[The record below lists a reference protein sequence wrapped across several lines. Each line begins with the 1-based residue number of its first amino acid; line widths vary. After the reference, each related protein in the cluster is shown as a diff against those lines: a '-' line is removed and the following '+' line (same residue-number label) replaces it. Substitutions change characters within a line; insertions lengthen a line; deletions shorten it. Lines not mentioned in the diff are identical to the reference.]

1 MYLYQMKT
9 PAQIFKD
16 EVDNLI
22 EAKLNR
28 ALNTYNSGYVQ
39 ALHDL
44 EELIE
49 KLIFDERDH
58 FDLCCEMGQVY
69 RECDPADLMDKRYKK

>member
-1 MYLYQMKT
+1 MKT

-22 EAKLNR
+22 EAKINR
-28 ALNTYNSGYVQ
+28 SLNTYNSGYVQ

-49 KLIFDERDH
+49 KLILDERDH

>member
-1 MYLYQMKT
+1 MKT

-22 EAKLNR
+22 ETKLNR
-28 ALNTYNSGYVQ
+28 SLNTYNSGYVQ

-49 KLIFDERDH
+49 KLILNERDH
-58 FDLCCEMGQVY
+58 LELACELGQ
-69 RECDPADLMDKRYKK
+69 EDDTSSAEWLINKRYGI

>member
-1 MYLYQMKT
+1 MKT

-16 EVDNLI
+16 EIDI
-22 EAKLNR
+22 IIDAKLNR
-28 ALNTYNSGYVQ
+28 SMNTYNSGYVQ

-49 KLIFDERDH
+49 KLIIDERDH
-58 FDLCCEMGQVY
+58 FDLCCEMGQIY
-69 RECDPADLMDKRYKK
+69 REYDPADLMNKRYSK

>member
-1 MYLYQMKT
+1 MKT

-22 EAKLNR
+22 QIKLNR
-28 ALNTYNSGYVQ
+28 SLNTYNSGYVQ

-49 KLIFDERDH
+49 KLIIDERDH
-58 FDLCCEMGQVY
+58 FELCCEIGQLY
-69 RECDPADLMDKRYKK
+69 KNSDPADLMDKRYKK

>member
-1 MYLYQMKT
+1 MKT

-16 EVDNLI
+16 EIDI
-22 EAKLNR
+22 IIDAKLNR
-28 ALNTYNSGYVQ
+28 SMNTYNSGYVQ

-49 KLIFDERDH
+49 KLILDERDH

-69 RECDPADLMDKRYKK
+69 REYDPQDLMNKRYSK

>member
-1 MYLYQMKT
+1 MKT

-49 KLIFDERDH
+49 KLIVDERDH
-58 FDLCCEMGQVY
+58 FDLCCEMGQLY
-69 RECDPADLMDKRYKK
+69 REYDPSDLMNKRYNHGI

>member
-1 MYLYQMKT
+1 MKT

-22 EAKLNR
+22 ETKLNR
-28 ALNTYNSGYVQ
+28 SLNTYNSGYVQ

-49 KLIFDERDH
+49 KLILDERDH
-58 FDLCCEMGQVY
+58 FDLCCEMGQLY
-69 RECDPADLMDKRYKK
+69 RDCDPADLMDKRYKK

>member
-1 MYLYQMKT
+1 MKT

-22 EAKLNR
+22 EAKLSR

>member
-1 MYLYQMKT
+1 MKT

-22 EAKLNR
+22 ETKLNR
-28 ALNTYNSGYVQ
+28 SLNTYNSGYVQ

-49 KLIFDERDH
+49 KLILDERDH

>member
-1 MYLYQMKT
+1 MKT

-16 EVDNLI
+16 EIDI
-22 EAKLNR
+22 IIDTKLNR
-28 ALNTYNSGYVQ
+28 SMNTYNSGYVQ

-49 KLIFDERDH
+49 KLILDERDH

-69 RECDPADLMDKRYKK
+69 REYDPQDLMNKRYNK